1 MTGTLRG
8 KTLGEKNFG
17 EGFRPEKLHSVK
29 APWVGCAVEGC
40 GDPLYGS
47 VELFVDDRPPALDW
61 YTKLLARLP
70 ERAYVTVRFCAKH
83 LEDVVQRSVYEFQDE
98 PDLWA
103 PWRASPPVL
112 PRPPKLIPKPK
123 LVIPGG

>member
-8 KTLGEKNFG
+8 KTLGEKRYG
-17 EGFRPEKLHSVK
+17 EGFRPEHLQTVK
-29 APWVGCAVEGC
+29 APWAGCAVDGC
-40 GDPLYGS
+40 ADPVHGS
-47 VELFVDDRPPALDW
+47 VELFVDDTPPALDW
-61 YTKLLARLP
+61 YSKLLAKLP
-70 ERAYVTVRFCAKH
+70 PRAYVECRFCAKH

-112 PRPPKLIPKPK
+112 PRPPKLIPRP
-123 LVIPGG
+123 LIVPGG